1 MCARSRGRPGGAGR
15 FLRRADRGLR
25 GFRFFSAGANVEA
38 EADRAVNV
46 DYADRYSLI
55 ATRGE
60 DGRSVGHS
68 AYFRSS
74 EGRAE
79 IAFAVSDELQGRG
92 LGTILLAHLAEVAIE
107 HGIDTFEAKV
117 LPENHRMI
125 EVFRES
131 GFPVEVRSVPGSIQV
146 ELPTSFTSEAVERF
160 EDRDRVAAA
169 AAVNRFFEPRSVAV
183 IGASR
188 QRETVG
194 WADLSQ
200 PPRWGLRGRRLS
212 GEPRS
217 RGRPISTGL

>member
-1 MCARSRGRPGGAGR
+1 M
-15 FLRRADRGLR
+15 D
-25 GFRFFSAGANVEA
+25 
-38 EADRAVNV
+38 V

-68 AYFRSS
+68 GYFRSS

-107 HGIDTFEAKV
+107 HGIDTFEAEV

-131 GFPVEVRSVPGSIQV
+131 GFPVEVRSVPGSIQSSSRPRSPRRRWSGSRTGI
-146 ELPTSFTSEAVERF
+146 ELPRLRRSTASSSHGRSPSSERHDSGRRWVGRSFTTS
-160 EDRDRVAAA
+160 
-169 AAVNRFFEPRSVAV
+169 SM
-183 IGASR
+183 GASR
-188 QRETVG
+188 
-194 WADLSQ
+194 AS
-200 PPRWGLRGRRLS
+200 
-212 GEPRS
+212 
-217 RGRPISTGL
+217 PIR